1 MTILPK
7 NRAYLRGLG
16 TKIKP
21 SLNLGKS
28 EIDDSFIHALEN
40 ALVAHE
46 LVKIRVLQNSEQSV
60 HDLAEEMASKSNSG
74 LVAITGN
81 TILLFRQNEKNPVI
95 KLPR

>member
-81 TILLFRQNEKNPVI
+81 IILLFRQNEKNPVI